1 MAIILP
7 FYQKERD
14 EDSKPKTDRKSE
26 LCKPESLPVRVFGT
40 VLLCLVV
47 PYYVLKI
54 CFAPNA

>member
-14 EDSKPKTDRKSE
+14 GVSKPEPARKS
-26 LCKPESLPVRVFGT
+26 KPESLPIRAFGT
-40 VLLCLVV
+40 ILLCLVV

-54 CFAPNA
+54 CLAPNA